1 MVWRNHWC
9 CGAGGALVIEERER
23 EERGVERKRDWRKR
37 TKTER
42 SEAHRER
49 QFFEHI
55 CET

>member
-1 MVWRNHWC
+1 MNHWC